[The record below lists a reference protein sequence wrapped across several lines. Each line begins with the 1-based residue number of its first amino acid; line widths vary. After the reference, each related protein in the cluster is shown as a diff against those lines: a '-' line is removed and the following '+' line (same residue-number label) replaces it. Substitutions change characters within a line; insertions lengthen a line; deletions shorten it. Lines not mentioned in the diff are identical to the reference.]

1 MIDTHAHLDQLEDI
15 EDALAQAREA
25 GLKGVIAVGMD
36 LSSNRAVLDLARK
49 HAGYVFASLG
59 AHPWSM
65 NEDDMDENLA
75 FIEAHIDL
83 CIAVGEI
90 GLDYKLKVKKEL
102 QRAVFEKA
110 LEIAARNDKPVSIHA
125 RYSHDRAYRMVREA
139 GVTRAVFHWYTG
151 PTETLERILD
161 QGYMISATPA
171 LSYSSAH
178 REAMLRSPLERILV
192 ETDSPVLY
200 QGKAS
205 KPSDIPRVI
214 EELARIKKEEIGR
227 VNRVTTD
234 NAVRLFGIEPR

>member
-15 EDALAQAREA
+15 EGALAQARQA
-25 GLKGVIAVGMD
+25 GLKAVIAVGMD
-36 LSSNRAVLDLARK
+36 LSSNRAVLDLALRYS
-49 HAGYVFASLG
+49 GYVFASLG

-65 NEDDMDENLA
+65 REDDIDENLA
-75 FIEAHIDL
+75 FIEDHIDR

-90 GLDYKLKVKKEL
+90 GLDYKVKVKKEL

-110 LEIAARNDKPVSIHA
+110 LEIAARGDKPVIIHA
-125 RYSHDRAYRMVREA
+125 RYSHDRAYRMVKEA
-139 GVTRAVFHWYTG
+139 GVKRAVFHWYTG
-151 PTETLERILD
+151 PAETLDRILD
-161 QGYMISATPA
+161 EGYMVSATPA
-171 LSYSSAH
+171 ISYSPPH
-178 REAMLRSPLERILV
+178 REAMLLAPLDKIVV

-234 NAVRLFGIEPR
+234 NALRLFGIEPR